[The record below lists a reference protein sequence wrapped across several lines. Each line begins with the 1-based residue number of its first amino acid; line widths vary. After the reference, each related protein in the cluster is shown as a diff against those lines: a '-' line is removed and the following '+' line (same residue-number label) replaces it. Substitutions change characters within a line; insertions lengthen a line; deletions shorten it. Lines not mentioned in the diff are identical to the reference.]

1 MLKERGRKQMFSN
14 MIGLSLAASMMLVS
28 SGAFA
33 DDDEKELTII
43 HLSDVHCHMIPHDE
57 NFIQSGNRTN
67 SGGVAKLAT
76 GIKNIRQ
83 EVGEEN
89 SLLFM
94 VGDSTHGSGE
104 CMFSMGNAIMPILNS
119 FRVDAFV
126 MGNWDFAYGKNNTRN
141 RFALPKYA
149 NQKMS
154 PNNQTTL
161 SNTIPE
167 CTGKTPAYY
176 DDDYK
181 EGPLCNIT
189 RANFETVANNVYNFG
204 EKKQGAKR
212 KIDLRPENR
221 PFEPYVIR
229 EANGVKVAYI
239 GITTTRLPVQNPLFN
254 LSFRFTKGHAELPT
268 DIANAKK
275 AGAELIVLATELGL
289 GDNIQLAK
297 EVDGI
302 DIILSGDTHE
312 AMVDPMIVTRA
323 NGEKTYIV
331 ESGEDA
337 YLGRLNIKM
346 SGNGIQ
352 SFDFDLLE
360 MTDEVPEDESDYFVK
375 GGIKKLVAE
384 QRARYV
390 DSDEDGN
397 LNKCLMYGPGGFP
410 YGKGHKLCESLD
422 TVVGYTEVE
431 LERRDVIGDIMN
443 NFIGDAA
450 LHAGAMISAR
460 SSENL
465 TPDNSFG
472 ITNGFRYDTPLLAKG
487 TPLDNRV
494 GDDVGG
500 FADGAITIGELYQY
514 LPIVPAASLM
524 DYTGG
529 LLRGRYEAFLEGVFD
544 PHPFRHQGGWW
555 MGFSRNMNF
564 VLDLESAPNSVPLS
578 TLGGRILEMKVG
590 SKSIDAGGKYTVIS
604 CYPHGE
610 GSDRQCRTSGGTNL
624 RFFCGTFNPNMNV
637 QSRIGI
643 CPPVNTDNIVDVTRK
658 PVVLQVAPD
667 NYMAPAQMIREYFK
681 TLPDNTI
688 TFADYGMATPTALLP
703 NRVAKR
709 NLTETVPYSDCGQ
722 DGSLDMDCDGVPDSD
737 FDEVQPVF
745 GAGPSWLG
753 RGDFGATVERMSSHD

>member
-1 MLKERGRKQMFSN
+1 MFKERGRKQMFSN
-14 MIGLSLAASMMLVS
+14 IMGLSLVASMMLVT

-33 DDDEKELTII
+33 GDRDRNNSRELTII
-43 HLSDVHCHMIPHDE
+43 HLSDVHCHMAPHDE
-57 NFIQSGNRTN
+57 NFIKSGNRIN
-67 SGGVAKLAT
+67 SGGVARLAT
-76 GIKNIRQ
+76 GIKNIRDD
-83 EVGEEN
+83 VGEEN

-94 VGDSTHGSGE
+94 VGDATHGGGE

-119 FRVDAFV
+119 YRIDGFV
-126 MGNWDFAYGKNNTRN
+126 MGNWDFAYGNNNTRN
-141 RFALPKYA
+141 RYA
-149 NQKMS
+149 GGNKTMS

-161 SNTIPE
+161 SNTIPA
-167 CTGKTPAYY
+167 CTGKA
-176 DDDYK
+176 
-181 EGPLCNIT
+181 GPDVCNVIK
-189 RANFETVANNVYNFG
+189 ANFDTVANNVYNFT
-204 EKKQGAKR
+204 ETAKGAAR
-212 KIDLRPENR
+212 KIDFTKPT
-221 PFEPYVIR
+221 FEPFVIR

-254 LSFRFTKGHAELPT
+254 LSFRFTKGHAELPGN
-268 DIANAKK
+268 IAEAKRL
-275 AGAELIVLATELGL
+275 GAELIVLATELGL

-323 NGEKTYIV
+323 NGKKTYIV

-346 SGNGIQ
+346 TEDGKIDN
-352 SFDFDLLE
+352 FEYELLE
-360 MTDEVPEDESDYFVK
+360 MTDEVKEDTSDYFID
-375 GGIKKLVAE
+375 GGIKALVTK

-390 DSDEDGN
+390 DSNKKGR
-397 LNKCLMYGPGGFP
+397 LNECLMYGPGGFP
-410 YGKGHKLCESLD
+410 FGKGHKLCESLD
-422 TVVGYTEVE
+422 TIVGYTEVG
-431 LERRDVIGDIMN
+431 LERRDVIGDVMN

-450 LHAGAMISAR
+450 LAAGASVP
-460 SSENL
+460 EEGL

-472 ITNGFRYDTPLLAKG
+472 ITNGFRYDTPLLAMD
-487 TPLDNRV
+487 TALD
-494 GDDVGG
+494 GPDGG
-500 FADGAITIGELYQY
+500 YADGAITIGELYQY

-590 SKSIDAGGKYTVIS
+590 SKSIDPGQVYTVIS

-610 GSDRQCRTSGGTNL
+610 GADRQCRTSGGRNL
-624 RFFCGTFNPNMNV
+624 RFFCGDFNPNMHVKSN
-637 QSRIGI
+637 IGI
-643 CPPVNTDNIVDVTRK
+643 CPPVNTENIVDLNRK
-658 PVVLQVAPD
+658 AERRGPAVLQVAPD
-667 NYMAPAQMIREYFK
+667 NYLAPAQMIREYFK
-681 TLPDNTI
+681 TLPNNTI
-688 TFADYGMATPTALLP
+688 TFADYGMATPTEKLP
-703 NRVAKR
+703 NREAKR

-753 RGDFGATVERMSSHD
+753 RGDFGATVERMSSDD